1 MGTFDS
7 KFRSV
12 KPDQSPYLF
21 HFTKGTA
28 EEAKNAMNSIIEHK
42 KLISKSTDYVCFTAT
57 PITAMHRFFKTTVN
71 RTGLPMYQPFGIG
84 FARDILVRDFGARN
98 VIYCDEKELKLIDDN
113 FKWRSE
119 PLIVNTY
126 DFEYLRE
133 WRIRGKEFDFS
144 EFPQEHIIIIAPHL
158 DDLNDLVSGHDLVFR
173 PFVDYV
179 NGDIE
184 PDWDEVFPRIYKGL
198 SLDAIKSGCTDDY
211 QVSGA
216 TLSQKID
223 EDMLSA
229 ILKGYADREQRKK
242 NNHCQ

>member
-1 MGTFDS
+1 MGTFDN

-21 HFTKGTA
+21 HFGKGTA
-28 EEAKNAMNSIIEHK
+28 DEAKNAMYSIIEQK
-42 KLISKSTDYVCFTAT
+42 KLISKSNDYICFTAS

-84 FARDILVRDFGARN
+84 FARDVLVKDFGARN
-98 VIYCDEKELKLIDDN
+98 VIYCDEEELKLVDDN

-119 PLIVNTY
+119 PLMVDSY

-133 WRIRGKEFDFS
+133 WRIRGKEFDFRG
-144 EFPQEHIIIIAPHL
+144 FPQDHIIIIAPHL
-158 DDLNDLVSGHDLVFR
+158 NDLNDLISGHDLVFQ
-173 PFVDYV
+173 PIVDYI

-184 PDWDEVFPRIYKGL
+184 PDWEEVFPRIYKGL
-198 SLDAIKSGCTDDY
+198 SLDAIASGCTDDY

-216 TLSQKID
+216 TIMQKID
-223 EDMLSA
+223 EDMLPE
-229 ILKGYADREQRKK
+229 ILRGYAEREERRK
-242 NNHCQ
+242 NDQ

>member
-21 HFTKGTA
+21 HFTKGTS
-28 EEAKNAMNSIIEHK
+28 EEAKNAMNSIIEQK

-98 VIYCDEKELKLIDDN
+98 VIYCDVEELRLIDDD
-113 FKWRSE
+113 FKWRTE
-119 PLIVNTY
+119 PLIVNSY

-133 WRIRGKEFDFS
+133 WRIKGKEFDFS
-144 EFPQEHIIIIAPHL
+144 GFPQDQIIIIAPYL
-158 DDLNDLVSGHDLVFR
+158 DDLNDLVSGHDLAL
-173 PFVDYV
+173 
-179 NGDIE
+179 NAIE
-184 PDWDEVFPRIYKGL
+184 
-198 SLDAIKSGCTDDY
+198 SGCTDDY

>member
-21 HFTKGTA
+21 HFTKGTS
-28 EEAKNAMNSIIEHK
+28 EEAKNAMNSIIEQK

-84 FARDILVRDFGARN
+84 FARDFGARN
-98 VIYCDEKELKLIDDN
+98 VIYCDVEELRLIDDD
-113 FKWRSE
+113 FKWRTE
-119 PLIVNTY
+119 PLIVNSY

-133 WRIRGKEFDFS
+133 WRIKGKEFDFS
-144 EFPQEHIIIIAPHL
+144 GFPQDQIIIIAPYL
-158 DDLNDLVSGHDLVFR
+158 DDLNDLVSGHDLVFK
-173 PFVDYV
+173 PIVNYV

-198 SLDAIKSGCTDDY
+198 SLNAIESGCTDDY

-223 EDMLSA
+223 EDMLSE
-229 ILKGYADREQRKK
+229 ILRGYADSEQRKK